1 MTDDKEPTINVEYID
16 NCYIGMSK
24 ALNIFAQRYNLKF
37 EEIDIIMGRLSA
49 EFRQKQMDMY
59 VRYVLEKVMEDVFGI
74 KPDDEKEPTK
84 PKTDMYR

>member
-1 MTDDKEPTINVEYID
+1 
-16 NCYIGMSK
+16 MSK

-37 EEIDIIMGRLSA
+37 EEIDIVMGRLSA

-74 KPDDEKEPTK
+74 KPDDGKEPTK
-84 PKTDMYR
+84 PKPPKTEMYR